1 MAFAIGPTLQRLMD
15 SLTFSLAMQPFE
27 VGDKVCISNVAANAV
42 LTVTAVYFYTTEF
55 VDSNNKHIVVRN
67 ADMQTA
73 SITNLRRSGEA
84 LANIKIAVD
93 QSVTMAQVNALRSGL
108 NEYVRRKGIAWKP
121 GAKVN
126 FGSPGTSD
134 MCELNVYVTHRSCW
148 QEGKLSADQN
158 QLLEWLLEQ
167 LQQLQIRYRLP
178 PQSLRVSLAGV
189 DAAIPDGA
197 QAPIGNDVSS
207 VTDASASGL
216 VASALGQWLSR
227 QHATTTAADVSRPT
241 GASVARVDSQRI
253 STGQPTNAAARA
265 EESVATRPG
274 TMGTKLPASKL
285 RQRRRHAAAASDDEE
300 QPLLSR

>member
-55 VDSNNKHIVVRN
+55 VDANNKHIVVRN

-73 SITNLRRSGEA
+73 AITNLRRSGEA
-84 LANIKIAVD
+84 TASIKIAVD
-93 QSVTMAQVNALRSGL
+93 QTVTMAQVNALRSAL
-108 NEYVRRKGIAWKP
+108 AEYVRRKGIAWKP
-121 GAKVN
+121 GPKVN

-148 QEGKLSADQN
+148 QEGKLSTDQN

-178 PQSLRVSLAGV
+178 PQHLRISLAGA
-189 DAAIPDGA
+189 DGSTADGA
-197 QAPIGNDVSS
+197 VGGSELSRP
-207 VTDASASGL
+207 TDASASGV

-227 QHATTTAADVSRPT
+227 QHAGTSVDIAPRSAATATITRMDSRRMQPQ
-241 GASVARVDSQRI
+241 ASVAS
-253 STGQPTNAAARA
+253 QPT
-265 EESVATRPG
+265 SVASAGNKGKATQQ
-274 TMGTKLPASKL
+274 L
-285 RQRRRHAAAASDDEE
+285 RHRRRHNAVDSDNETE
-300 QPLLSR
+300 PLLSR